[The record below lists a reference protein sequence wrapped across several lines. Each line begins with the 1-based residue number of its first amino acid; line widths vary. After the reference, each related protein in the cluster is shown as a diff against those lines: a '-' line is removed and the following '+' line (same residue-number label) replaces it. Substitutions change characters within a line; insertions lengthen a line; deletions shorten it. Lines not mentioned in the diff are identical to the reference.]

1 MKAITLLIFFLVTLS
16 CSTNNDET
24 PVVVEEKVN
33 YGSDLI
39 DISANKYKT
48 VIINGK
54 QWMAQNLN
62 VDKYRNGD
70 PIPHVQNASQWIKLT
85 TGAYCYYEN
94 NTANGVV
101 YGKLYN
107 FYAVRDPRGL
117 APIGWHIPTELERN
131 SLINSLGGQ
140 LIAGG
145 ALKGVGTTYW
155 NGPNTGATNESGFN
169 ALPGG
174 TRTSYN
180 GNFQE
185 LKRTAYFWTST
196 SKYTTAASTIALGT
210 SNTSMLFGNLGNN
223 LDGMSVRCIKD

>member
-1 MKAITLLIFFLVTLS
+1 MKTIYSLIITLIITS
-16 CSTNNDET
+16 CTPNKDEAQIE
-24 PVVVEEKVN
+24 VEEKINNGNDV
-33 YGSDLI
+33 I
-39 DISANKYKT
+39 DISGNKYKT
-48 VIINGK
+48 VFIGGR

-94 NTANGVV
+94 NTANGIV

-107 FYAVRDPRGL
+107 FYAVKDPRGL
-117 APIGWHIPTELERN
+117 APVGWHIPTEVERN
-131 SLINSLGGQ
+131 ALINSFGGQ
-140 LIAGG
+140 LKAGG

-155 NGPNTGATNESGFN
+155 NSPNTGATNESGFN

-185 LKRTAYFWTST
+185 IKRTAYFWTST
-196 SKYTTAASTIALGT
+196 SKYSTAASTIALEASSTG
-210 SNTSMLFGNLGNN
+210 SSLGNLGNN
-223 LDGMSVRCIKD
+223 LNGMSVRCIKD

>member
-1 MKAITLLIFFLVTLS
+1 MKTIYSLIITLIITS
-16 CSTNNDET
+16 CTPNKDEAQI
-24 PVVVEEKVN
+24 VVEEKIN
-33 YGSDLI
+33 NGSDLI
-39 DISANKYKT
+39 DISGNKYKT
-48 VIINGK
+48 VFIGGR

-94 NTANGVV
+94 KTANGIV

-107 FYAVRDPRGL
+107 FYAVQDPRGL
-117 APIGWHIPTELERN
+117 APIGWHVPTELERN

-145 ALKGVGTTYW
+145 SLKGIGTTYW
-155 NGPNTGATNESGFN
+155 NSPNVGATNESGFN

-196 SKYTTAASTIALGT
+196 SKYTTAASTIALGA

-223 LDGMSVRCIKD
+223 LSGMSIRCIKD